1 MAPMLAGAQSARAG
15 VGRSRWAGWLA
26 PGSYDLVARMPGGEL
41 REPVIVDRNDVEHRL
56 VR

>member
-1 MAPMLAGAQSARAG
+1 MLAGAQSARAG